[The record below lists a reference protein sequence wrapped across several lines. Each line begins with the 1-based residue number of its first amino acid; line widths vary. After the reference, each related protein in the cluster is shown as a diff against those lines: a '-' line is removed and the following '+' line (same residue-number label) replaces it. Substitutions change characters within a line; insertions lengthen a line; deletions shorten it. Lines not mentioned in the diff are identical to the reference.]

1 MRKFSKSKPGN
12 LHFFPK
18 FTGDVVINYFE
29 INYFELWLFKLFINS
44 FLCPNLFKFN
54 NEIKETISRKFG
66 FYEQHIFILLQQIQ
80 QLTTF
85 QLEL

>member
-29 INYFELWLFKLFINS
+29 INYFEL
-44 FLCPNLFKFN
+44 
-54 NEIKETISRKFG
+54 
-66 FYEQHIFILLQQIQ
+66 
-80 QLTTF
+80 
-85 QLEL
+85 